1 MFVCMCEGFNGKT
14 APEPE
19 LKIGLE
25 VLELGSILV
34 GVQVA
39 EE

>member
-1 MFVCMCEGFNGKT
+1 MCEGFNGKT

-19 LKIGLE
+19 SKFELEGLK
-25 VLELGSILV
+25 LGRILV
-34 GVQVA
+34 GIQVA